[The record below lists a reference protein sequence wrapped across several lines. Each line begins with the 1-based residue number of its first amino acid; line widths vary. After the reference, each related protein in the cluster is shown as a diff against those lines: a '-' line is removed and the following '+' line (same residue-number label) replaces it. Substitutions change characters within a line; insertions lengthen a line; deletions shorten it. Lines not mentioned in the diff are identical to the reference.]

1 MVNASYKDWSN
12 NADLCASAL
21 LKAREEFD
29 LDCIVTLID
38 LSVECD
44 AWGQELIFPE
54 NEAAHPDYSKCVV
67 QDIEDYAKIK
77 KVDYRTS
84 KRMKMHIETCKKVVE
99 EAEGEFPV
107 AVFVF
112 GPLGTLSML
121 RNQQEMY
128 MDFYDDPDAVH
139 EAAKEVLLPVRS

>member
-1 MVNASYKDWSN
+1 M
-12 NADLCASAL
+12 
-21 LKAREEFD
+21 
-29 LDCIVTLID
+29 
-38 LSVECD
+38 
-44 AWGQELIFPE
+44 GQELIFPE
-54 NEAAHPDYSKCVV
+54 NEAARPDYSKCVA

-84 KRMKMHIETCKKVVE
+84 KRMMMHIEICKKVVE
-99 EAEGEFPV
+99 EAKGEFPV
-107 AVFVF
+107 IAFVF

-139 EAAKEVLLPVRS
+139 DAAKEVLLPVRS